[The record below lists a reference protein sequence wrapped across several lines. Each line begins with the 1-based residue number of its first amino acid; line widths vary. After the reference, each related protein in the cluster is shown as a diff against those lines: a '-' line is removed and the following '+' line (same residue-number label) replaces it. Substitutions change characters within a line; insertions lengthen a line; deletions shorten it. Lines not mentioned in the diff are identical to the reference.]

1 MLSACLGNAAHHLLP
16 PSRINRN
23 LWPTVR
29 GTVEIEEVP
38 KVWDKVH
45 LVNFVFRDV
54 DGVVCLLPRRPRRK

>member
-1 MLSACLGNAAHHLLP
+1 MQLIIYSRL
-16 PSRINRN
+16 SRINRN
-23 LWPTVR
+23 LWPTVC